1 MNGKTIYIPVTA
13 SKVLIFFIWTEICFN
28 ITTRQ
33 YVTNFQKRK
42 DRKNLLESTLNQ
54 N

>member
-13 SKVLIFFIWTEICFN
+13 SKVLIFFIWTRICFN
-28 ITTRQ
+28 RQ